1 MWITRFR
8 ERYDMTE
15 LEFAQAL
22 SDAGAR
28 LKQPVRV
35 SEPLL
40 HLLEVRK
47 GAVTH
52 PKIADLIATVCG
64 ATPRERDMIVAE
76 PHRGTWNGPTEE
88 QRKAVGWT

>member
-8 ERYDMTE
+8 EKHDFTE
-15 LEFAQAL
+15 LEFARAL

-28 LKQPVRV
+28 MRPPVRV

-40 HLLEVRK
+40 HLLEVRR

-52 PKIADLIATVCG
+52 PRIADLIATVCG
-64 ATPRERDMIVAE
+64 ATPAQRDMIVAE
-76 PHRGTWNGPTEE
+76 EHRGTWKGG
-88 QRKAVGWT
+88 KKL